1 MHLDDLSR
9 LHISGCTDSGCR
21 PDFYQDDVVIQNH
34 SSVLEYL
41 FHVADEIVIC
51 ACLSVSDVSHAD
63 YGETVLF
70 ETANRRRE
78 CVPNNIDKLLVGSLI
93 RGVVREV

>member
-9 LHISGCTDSGCR
+9 LHISGGTNSGCR

-34 SSVLEYL
+34 SAVLEYL
-41 FHVADEIVIC
+41 FHVANEIIIC
-51 ACLSVSDVSHAD
+51 ASLSVSYVSHAD

-78 CVPNNIDKLLVGSLI
+78 CVPDNLDKILVGSLI